1 MAQTFLPPG
10 FRFHPTDVELCSYY
24 LKRKIMGKK
33 LLVEAISEVELYKYA
48 PWDLPDKSCIQSRD
62 MEWFFFCPRD
72 KKYANGSRKNRST
85 PNGFWKSTGKDRTIV
100 LNARIVGMKKTL
112 IFHEGKAPRGDRTDW
127 VMYEYRMEDNEVDA
141 AGFSKDAYVLC
152 KIFKKSGLGPKIGE
166 QYGATF
172 NEEEWD
178 NINNEIVFPLMP
190 CPSSEVVGATNE
202 PPFQQTVASTSSVV
216 KEPHVL
222 TVASADELPFKF
234 STSSITTIDKLHSY
248 TLRHYGSETV
258 TVNCA
263 SDALDAR
270 DPIKFGGITSEE
282 TDEWVR
288 FLNDSVEN
296 GGASEKLVGL
306 PAISEAEAQAL
317 EMNSDY
323 CYNEL
328 VRLVESGG
336 VSTANDLSHGYV
348 NTACLNPPMVSG
360 LGLGAG
366 DAYLEINDLF
376 PLGETAS
383 FELPAP
389 DSQTP
394 QYPLEQFPY
403 NELNHPQYHNGGAL
417 AASLAAGDLLPHTSC
432 SMHDVS
438 IDGVTCSTNLM
449 WNDCSNSTVWY
460 PSEV

>member
-1 MAQTFLPPG
+1 MAQTSLPPG

-33 LLVEAISEVELYKYA
+33 LLVKAISEVELYKYA
-48 PWDLPDKSCIQSRD
+48 PWDLPGKSCIQSRD
-62 MEWFFFCPRD
+62 MEWYFFCPRD
-72 KKYANGSRKNRST
+72 KKYANGSKKNRSA
-85 PNGFWKSTGKDRTIV
+85 PNGFWKATGKDRTIV
-100 LNARIVGMKKTL
+100 LNTRIVGMKKTL

-127 VMYEYRMEDNEVDA
+127 VMYEYRMEDDEVDA

-152 KIFKKSGLGPKIGE
+152 KIFKKSGLGPRIGE

-178 NINNEIVFPLMP
+178 IINTETAIPLMP

-202 PPFQQTVASTSSVV
+202 PSFQHTVASISGVV

-222 TVASADELPFKF
+222 TVASADGLPFKF
-234 STSSITTIDKLHSY
+234 STSSITSIDELHSD
-248 TLRHYGSETV
+248 TLRHNGSETV

-263 SDALDAR
+263 YDVLNAC
-270 DPIKFGGITSEE
+270 DPIEFGGIMSEE
-282 TDEWVR
+282 TDKWVR
-288 FLNDSVEN
+288 FLNDSAEN
-296 GGASEKLVGL
+296 GGSGENLVGL

-336 VSTANDLSHGYV
+336 VSTAHDLSHAYV
-348 NTACLNPPMVSG
+348 NTECLNPPMVSG
-360 LGLGAG
+360 LGAG
-366 DAYLEINDLF
+366 DDYLEINDLF

-389 DSQTP
+389 ESQFP

-403 NELNHPQYHNGGAL
+403 NELNQPQYHNDGAP
-417 AASLAAGDLLPHTSC
+417 AASLAAGDLLQPTSC

-438 IDGVTCSTNLM
+438 VDDVTCSTNHM

-460 PSEV
+460 PFS